1 MTPERFALQVLQ
13 PLKKEITV
21 TLKMA
26 TCVKALDIDTDQ
38 TVPELI
44 KLICK
49 EFNIQSERPLVLSHQ
64 LAVVLDLR
72 VLRPHSQVEL
82 IEIPS

>member
-26 TCVKALDIDTDQ
+26 TCVKELDIDTDQ

-49 EFNIQSERPLVLSHQ
+49 EYNIQSERPLVLSHQ

-72 VLRPHSQVEL
+72 VLRPHSQIEL